1 MDGVRIIG
9 AMKAT
14 SSTPRARALAAG
26 LREVREAHGV
36 GLRQLARILGFA
48 PQVLSLWEKGL
59 RLPSV
64 ADVALIL
71 GFFEVRGEN
80 QRHLLELARTA
91 RDPDW
96 VSAGSPEIPE
106 PLSGLLECER
116 AATSVSNWA
125 LGIIPGLL
133 QTADYARALLN
144 NSNLTLAQADA
155 RLAVRLGRQKILTRA
170 DPIQLSAV
178 LYETAFREPVGDQD
192 IMSDQ
197 YDHLLAMS
205 RLPNI
210 SLRILPTGQGY
221 HPGLL
226 GSFLI
231 YEYEDLPPIV
241 FLENYSGSVF
251 LSEREHITAY
261 RQLAKMV
268 SSNALSEDASREL
281 IAEAT
286 R

>member
-178 LYETAFREPVGDQD
+178 LYETAFREPVGDQH